1 MSTFFTVGQII
12 VSKVFVGHSM
22 PLKVGDTCD
31 RSSHHTLCSVYRNMD
46 AKNKTTPSDGMKE
59 INLRKK
65 SIRFY
70 CSSPQQITSV
80 FSFRKSF
87 LQHND
92 HLWVQL
98 QTEAV
103 AHVWSGTSPAWVYC
117 IFSLHNWGKQ
127 CRKYTELQHNCVQK
141 KPCVHLITTR
151 FHSLIDY
158 N

>member
-1 MSTFFTVGQII
+1 MSSFFTVGQII

-65 SIRFY
+65 YTFLLL
-70 CSSPQQITSV
+70 ITSTNH
-80 FSFRKSF
+80 FCLFIQKELPPTQRPP
-87 LQHND
+87 L
-92 HLWVQL
+92 
-98 QTEAV
+98 
-103 AHVWSGTSPAWVYC
+103 SPAADGGSGSC
-117 IFSLHNWGKQ
+117 
-127 CRKYTELQHNCVQK
+127 
-141 KPCVHLITTR
+141 LIG
-151 FHSLIDY
+151 